1 MNITKMEWRTVSVD
15 ESKKDR
21 IRIETRSASV
31 PGGAMVHVMSERR
44 DSRNHNLIV
53 NESVAFVPDTG
64 VADQASAK
72 SSAPDADI
80 EIPAKAP
87 AKKASKGAVSKGASK

>member
-1 MNITKMEWRTVSVD
+1 MNITKLEWRTVSVD

-21 IRIETRSASV
+21 IRIETRSAAV

-44 DSRNHNLIV
+44 DIRNHNLLV

-64 VADQASAK
+64 VAKKSSAK

-80 EIPAKAP
+80 EAPAKKAPAKAP
-87 AKKASKGAVSKGASK
+87 AKKAGK